1 MKKNITMKVKLLL
14 MVVVLGCVLCVSV
27 FANTSQPDRFK
38 IDFNNAYIVVT
49 PAALSMQVAAE
60 GSVLSYGNDW
70 QIVQLRPY
78 LYHMKQQNWQGFYWV
93 VNTSRKELYKVTG
106 NTFGTLGGD
115 FLTLPANVS
124 VVGGGNNNQPERF
137 FIYFSNSYMIFVP
150 SSSTLQIVGEN
161 AVLSYGTNWA
171 KIQMK
176 PYLYHFKLNSW
187 QNFYWQVNTSRKQL
201 YIVRNGQFGT
211 YQGNSELKSSTVIVY
226 Y

>member
-1 MKKNITMKVKLLL
+1 MAVI
-14 MVVVLGCVLCVSV
+14 LGCVVSV
-27 FANTSQPDRFK
+27 GLFANTSQPDRFK

-49 PAALSMQVAAE
+49 PASLSMQIAAE
-60 GSVLSYGNDW
+60 SGVLSYGNDW
-70 QIVQLRPY
+70 QIVQLRPF

-93 VNTSRKELYKVTG
+93 VNTTRNELYKVTG

-124 VVGGGNNNQPERF
+124 VVGGGNNSQPERF
-137 FIYFSNSYMIFVP
+137 FIYFSNAYLIYSTN
-150 SSSTLQIVGEN
+150 SSSLQIVGEN
-161 AVLSYGTNWA
+161 AVLSYGMDWA

-176 PYLYHFKLNSW
+176 PYLYHLKLNSW

-201 YIVRNGQFGT
+201 YVVRNGQFGT
-211 YQGNSELKSSTVIVY
+211 YQGNSELKSSTVVVY